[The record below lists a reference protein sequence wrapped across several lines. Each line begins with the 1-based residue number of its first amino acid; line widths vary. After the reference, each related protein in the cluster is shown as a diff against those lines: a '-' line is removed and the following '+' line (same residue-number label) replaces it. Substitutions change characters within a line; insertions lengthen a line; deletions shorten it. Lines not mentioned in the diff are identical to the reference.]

1 MTLLSSDT
9 VFTGRVFSVSRDLV
23 ALPHGT
29 EATLDVV
36 RHRGSVVL
44 MPMPDA
50 QSVML
55 VRQYRHALGRAIWEV
70 PAGTLDEGEDGVEGA
85 RRECHEEVGRWPDR
99 VELLGSFYP
108 SPGYTTEVMHFY
120 RLTELSEP
128 ESTARQD
135 PDEHLEVRTVT
146 LDELGAMIASGDVVD
161 MKTVVAWQLTTARGA
176 GGRP

>member
-9 VFTGRVFSVSRDLV
+9 MFTGRVFAVTRDRV

-29 EATLDVV
+29 EATLDLV

-44 MPMPDA
+44 VPMPDA
-50 QSVML
+50 ASVML

-70 PAGTLDEGEDGVEGA
+70 PAGTIDEGEDPLDGA
-85 RRECHEEVGRWPDR
+85 RRECHEEVGRWPQR
-99 VELLGSFYP
+99 AELLGSFYP

-120 RLTELSEP
+120 KLTELAEP
-128 ESTARQD
+128 DAPAEQD

-146 LDELGAMIASGDVVD
+146 LEELGRMIAAGEIVD
-161 MKTVVAWQLTTARGA
+161 MKTVVAWQLA
-176 GGRP
+176 GRA